1 MKGDPDEMQK
11 LGDEVFRV
19 GQSEQTR
26 RIVEALRDD
35 RAPMQTLEATL
46 AAEPV
51 FTAHLLTLINF
62 AAGLSQ
68 PLLSLAQALGVFGLD
83 HIKPLALALLAFDL
97 KGPLVADEND
107 RARQI
112 ELCGLWEH
120 SLGSAV
126 IASRIAAEASEL
138 PLHAFTA
145 GFIHDIGRVL
155 LWRYSPQAFNEAQLI
170 AQEQKIALRDAEKAA
185 YGLDHVSVAT
195 DWCRRFDLSMQLHD
209 ILRLHHESL
218 AAVRLVTSARAWKT
232 IALVQAAESACS
244 RHAIGAGGE
253 TFSESSEPVEPWSAL
268 ALREVDWFDRCA
280 AAKHE
285 IEAAREMFGFV
296 RASADAS
303 RLRQA
308 RRPEWAQEKKTPVP
322 QRKGAARGGRGQ
334 VIRLPIAQPPPSAFE
349 EKTPPARKLVLLVV
363 EDHGSLCDMV
373 SLFLMRH
380 GYHVRTA
387 GNGESALEILARETI
402 HLVLLDLM
410 LPKLD
415 GFQVLRQMHA
425 TQRERFP
432 YVIVVSAGASEMDR
446 KKVLDLGANEYLSKP
461 FHLNRLLERVQ
472 AVEKFLY

>member
-1 MKGDPDEMQK
+1 MKRDPDEMQK
-11 LGDEVFRV
+11 LGDEVFRL
-19 GQSEQTR
+19 GQSAQTQ
-26 RIVEALRDD
+26 RIVEALRND

-51 FTAHLLTLINF
+51 FTGHLLTLINF

-83 HIKPLALALLAFDL
+83 HIKPLALALSAFDL
-97 KGPLVADEND
+97 TGLPGADESE
-107 RARQI
+107 RGRQI
-112 ELCGLWEH
+112 ELRGLWEH

-126 IASRIAAEASEL
+126 IASRLAAKISEL

-145 GFIHDIGRVL
+145 GFVHDIGRVL
-155 LWRYSPQAFNEAQLI
+155 LWRYSPRAFSEAQLI
-170 AQEQKIALRDAEKAA
+170 AEEQKIALRDAEKAA

-195 DWCRRFDLSMQLHD
+195 DWCQRFDLSMQLHD
-209 ILRLHHESL
+209 ILRLHHEAL

-232 IALVQAAESACS
+232 IALVQAAESACG
-244 RHAIGAGGE
+244 RHAIGASGE
-253 TFSESSEPVEPWSAL
+253 TFSVEPWSAL
-268 ALREVDWFDRCA
+268 GLREADWFDRCA
-280 AAKHE
+280 AAKQE
-285 IEAAREMFGFV
+285 IEAARQLFGFV
-296 RASADAS
+296 RENDVDSS
-303 RLRQA
+303 RRRPA
-308 RRPEWAQEKKTPVP
+308 RRAESMMEKKTPAP
-322 QRKGAARGGRGQ
+322 QPKSAARRGQ
-334 VIRLPIAQPPPSAFE
+334 VIRLPIPRRVPSAIE
-349 EKTPPARKLVLLVV
+349 ENPPPARKLVLLVV

-387 GNGESALEILARETI
+387 GNGESALEILSRETI

-415 GFQVLRQMHA
+415 GFQVLRQMQT

-432 YVIVVSAGASEMDR
+432 YIIVVSAGASEMDR

>member
-1 MKGDPDEMQK
+1 MKGDPDVMQK
-11 LGDEVFRV
+11 LSDEVFRL
-19 GQSEQTR
+19 GQSAQTQ
-26 RIVEALRDD
+26 RIVEAVRND

-51 FTAHLLTLINF
+51 FTAHLLALINF
-62 AAGLSQ
+62 AAALSQ

-83 HIKPLALALLAFDL
+83 HIKPLALALSAFDL
-97 KGPLVADEND
+97 KGLPVADENE

-112 ELCGLWEH
+112 DLRGLWEH
-120 SLGSAV
+120 SLGTAV

-155 LWRYSPQAFNEAQLI
+155 LLRYSPPAFSEAHLM

-195 DWCRRFDLSMQLHD
+195 DWCQRFELSMQLHD
-209 ILRLHHESL
+209 TLRLHHEAL
-218 AAVRLVTSARAWKT
+218 AAVRLVSSARAWKT

-244 RHAIGAGGE
+244 RHGIGASGE
-253 TFSESSEPVEPWSAL
+253 TFSQSTEPADPWSAL
-268 ALREVDWFDRCA
+268 GLREVDWLDRCA
-280 AAKHE
+280 AAKRE

-296 RASADAS
+296 RVDSS
-303 RLRQA
+303 RLGQA
-308 RRPEWAQEKKTPVP
+308 RRPESAQEKKTPAP
-322 QRKGAARGGRGQ
+322 QRKSAARAGRGQ
-334 VIRLPIAQPPPSAFE
+334 VIRLPIPQRPPSAFE
-349 EKTPPARKLVLLVV
+349 EPTPASRKLVLLVV

-387 GNGESALEILARETI
+387 SNGESALEILSREKI

-415 GFQVLRQMHA
+415 GFEVLRQMQA
-425 TQRERFP
+425 THWERFP
-432 YVIVVSAGASEMDR
+432 YIIVVSAGASEIDR

>member
-1 MKGDPDEMQK
+1 MEK
-11 LGDEVFRV
+11 LSDDVFRL
-19 GQSEQTR
+19 GQSARTR
-26 RIVEALRDD
+26 RIVEALRND

-83 HIKPLALALLAFDL
+83 HIKPLALALSAFNL
-97 KGPLVADEND
+97 TGLPVADENECG
-107 RARQI
+107 RQI
-112 ELCGLWEH
+112 ELRGLWEH
-120 SLGSAV
+120 SLGTAV
-126 IASRIAAEASEL
+126 IASHIAAKVSEL

-155 LWRYSPQAFNEAQLI
+155 LLRYSPQAFREAHLL
-170 AQEQKIALRDAEKAA
+170 AQEKKIALRDAEKAA
-185 YGLDHVSVAT
+185 YGLEHVGVAM
-195 DWCRRFDLSMQLHD
+195 DWCQRFDLSKPLYD
-209 ILRLHHESL
+209 SLRLHHEAL
-218 AAVRLVTSARAWKT
+218 AAVRLVTSAQAWKT
-232 IALVQAAESACS
+232 IALVQAAESACV
-244 RHAIGAGGE
+244 RHGIGASGE
-253 TFSESSEPVEPWSAL
+253 TFSDSSDIVEPWSAL
-268 ALREVDWFDRCA
+268 ALLRQADWRDRCA

-285 IEAAREMFGFV
+285 IEAARELFGFD
-296 RASADAS
+296 RADISPP
-303 RLRQA
+303 RQA
-308 RRPEWAQEKKTPVP
+308 RRPASAQEIKIAAAECNS
-322 QRKGAARGGRGQ
+322 AARGGRGQ
-334 VIRLPIAQPPPSAFE
+334 VIRLPIAPPPSALE
-349 EKTPPARKLVLLVV
+349 EPTPPARKLVVLVV

-387 GNGESALEILARETI
+387 GDGESALEILSRETI

-410 LPKLD
+410 LPKVD